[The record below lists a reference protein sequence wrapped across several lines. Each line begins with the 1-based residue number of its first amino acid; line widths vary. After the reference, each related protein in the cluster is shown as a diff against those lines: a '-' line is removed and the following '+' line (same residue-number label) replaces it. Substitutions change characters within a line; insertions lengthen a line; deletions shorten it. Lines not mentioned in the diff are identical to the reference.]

1 MSRIHR
7 LLPHN
12 DAAAGRLAGVSLRTK
27 LILAFLLVSLLSGG
41 IISYFTSE
49 TIRTI
54 LARDAG
60 ASLEAL
66 AATQGRVVGDLL
78 SREIRAMRVLA
89 ADDALQ
95 DSLVAFQ
102 TLNYEAGDPAA
113 IQAEVARQEERW
125 RAAGPRD
132 FLVVSRL
139 HNEAASAL
147 EEFRQTFPDHV
158 EILLADRYG
167 ALIAATDRPPTYDQ
181 TGADWWQTAFAGGQG
196 AVFIGQP
203 EFDQE
208 RAAFIMAMAVP
219 VYAPGTQEVLGV
231 LRTTYR
237 LAAPGQV
244 LATMGLVEGQPG
256 GTLNLLVGDQ
266 LLGLG
271 DNKLEQLDPGAL
283 AQLEAIAAT
292 DYGQMDFLGVPSL
305 ISLAP
310 VVAPAGD
317 QAVADLGWR
326 VLVHRQRDEALAPVR
341 GQQRSLILLALG
353 ALVAT
358 AAVAVVVAQMLVRP
372 VSRLTQVAERI
383 AAGDLAAQ
391 AQVEA
396 ADEVGKLARAFN
408 VMTEQLHHSIDTLE
422 ERVAARTRQL
432 ELVVNLSH
440 QLSAILDLGMLM
452 REVVNTTKENFD
464 YYHVHIYLLDERRS
478 ALLMAEGYGQAGV
491 EMKRQA
497 HSIALDAPRSL
508 VAQAAR
514 EGRIVTVENVADDPH
529 WLPNPLLP
537 ETKSEMAVPVML
549 GREVVGVLDVQ
560 SEKIGG
566 LTAEDEMAMQALANQ
581 IAVAV
586 RNARYFTET
595 QEALYRAQKLQN
607 LYTGQAWQRL
617 LAERTRSEYEYR
629 RPGLPPL
636 AEVSTPEVVAAVQQK
651 RTVVLAENGRPGSG
665 GDGAPGKNGNPD
677 EAAAPEPAQPSRH
690 GALATPLKLHDEIIG
705 VLGIRDENPER
716 RWTDEEIALLEAVG
730 EQMSLAIENARL
742 FEETGRR
749 ARREKIIADMTRQ
762 VWASGKFEQVL
773 RTAVEQLGVNLEASK
788 VVIRVGTA
796 DRLEPDN
803 E

>member
-1 MSRIHR
+1 MSRTQS
-7 LLPHN
+7 LLLHYN
-12 DAAAGRLAGVSLRTK
+12 TAAGRLAGVSLWTK
-27 LILAFLLVSLLSGG
+27 LVVAFLLVSLLSGG
-41 IISYFTSE
+41 IISYFNSE
-49 TIRTI
+49 TIHTI
-54 LARDAG
+54 LVRDTG
-60 ASLEAL
+60 ATLKTQ

-78 SREIRAMRVLA
+78 SREIRTLRVLA

-95 DSLVAFQ
+95 DSLIAFR
-102 TLNYEAGDPAA
+102 TMNYDTNDPASVE
-113 IQAEVARQEERW
+113 AEVARQQERW
-125 RAAGPRD
+125 RAAGNRD

-139 HNEAASAL
+139 NNEAASAL

-181 TGADWWQTAFAGGQG
+181 TGADWWQTAFAGGEG

-203 EFDQE
+203 ELDQE

-237 LAAPGQV
+237 LAASGEV
-244 LATMGLVEGQPG
+244 LATQGPMEGQPG
-256 GTLNLLVGDQ
+256 GMLNLLVGDQ

-271 DNKLEQLDPGAL
+271 DNTLQRLDPGTL
-283 AQLEAIAAT
+283 AELKAIAAN
-292 DYGQMDFLGVPSL
+292 DFSEIEFQGVPSL
-305 ISLAP
+305 VSLAP
-310 VVAPAGD
+310 VEAPTGD
-317 QAVADLGWR
+317 QAVADLGWS
-326 VLVHRQRDEALAPVR
+326 VLVHQQRDEALAPVR
-341 GQQRSLILLALG
+341 GRQQSLLLLALG
-353 ALVAT
+353 VIAAT
-358 AAVAVVVAQMLVRP
+358 AVVAVVATQMLVRP
-372 VSRLTQVAERI
+372 VTRLTQVAERI
-383 AAGDLAAQ
+383 ATGDLSAVAE
-391 AQVEA
+391 VES

-432 ELVVNLSH
+432 ELVVNLSQ

-478 ALLMAEGYGQAGV
+478 SLLMAEGYGQAGV

-497 HSIALDAPRSL
+497 HSIAMDAPRSL

-566 LTAEDEMAMQALANQ
+566 LTAEDETAMQALANQ

-586 RNARYFTET
+586 RNARHFTET

-629 RPGLPPL
+629 WPGLLPL

-651 RTVVLAENGRPGSG
+651 RTVVLAENGRHGSG
-665 GDGAPGKNGNPD
+665 GDGPPGKNGSPD

-690 GALATPLKLHDEIIG
+690 GAVATPLKLHDEIIG

-716 RWTDEEIALLEAVG
+716 RWTDEEIALVEAVG
-730 EQMSLAIENARL
+730 EQMSLAIESARL

-762 VWASGKFEQVL
+762 VWASGKLEQVM
-773 RTAVEQLGVNLEASK
+773 RTAVEQLGANLEASK

-796 DRLEPDN
+796 DQLEPDN
-803 E
+803 D